1 MKKKYIAPSVEVI
14 TTMAELLQ
22 ASGGLDTDIF
32 QETEVNE
39 SWSREIFMVTP

>member
-14 TTMAELLQ
+14 ETMIELLQ
-22 ASGGLDTDIF
+22 AASGLDTDIF

>member
-1 MKKKYIAPSVEVI
+1 MKVI
-14 TTMAELLQ
+14 ETMAELLQ
-22 ASGGLDTDIF
+22 ASGGLDLDIL